1 MKINNLFFV
10 FLFLSNFLF
19 AQSPEIFFDQGNKAY
34 NLGDYDKAVTQ
45 YHEVLKAGFHSSEL
59 YFNLANAH
67 YKQNNIAESIYFYEK
82 ALQFDANNKE
92 ALSNLSFAQQMTIDD
107 IDVVPNSGIK
117 NILNGLVS
125 VMNSDGWG
133 ELIVVLIWLTVLFL
147 LVYFFSRN
155 TKTKRVSFVLSFTLS
170 SFILLSFVM
179 GFYAKSLE
187 NNNIYAIV
195 FDEEV
200 QVKEEPNLRS
210 SLRFKLHEGTKI
222 LLLETLGE
230 WNKIRL
236 TNGQSGWLQSE
247 SVKVL

>member
-1 MKINNLFFV
+1 MKNVLQILGVFFV
-10 FLFLSNFLF
+10 
-19 AQSPEIFFDQGNKAY
+19 G
-34 NLGDYDKAVTQ
+34 
-45 YHEVLKAGFHSSEL
+45 
-59 YFNLANAH
+59 
-67 YKQNNIAESIYFYEK
+67 
-82 ALQFDANNKE
+82 AL
-92 ALSNLSFAQQMTIDD
+92 I
-107 IDVVPNSGIK
+107 G
-117 NILNGLVS
+117 
-125 VMNSDGWG
+125 
-133 ELIVVLIWLTVLFL
+133 
-147 LVYFFSRN
+147 
-155 TKTKRVSFVLSFTLS
+155 
-170 SFILLSFVM
+170 FILLSFVM
-179 GFYAKSLE
+179 GFYSKSLE